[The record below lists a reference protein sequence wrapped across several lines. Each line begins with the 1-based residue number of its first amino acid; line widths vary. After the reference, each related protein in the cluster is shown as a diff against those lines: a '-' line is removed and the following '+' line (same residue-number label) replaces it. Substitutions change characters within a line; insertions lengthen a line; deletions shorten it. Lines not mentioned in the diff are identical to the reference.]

1 MTIKVKSKGYA
12 HTIYEVTAEPNEV
25 LTKEILEERF
35 DEPFGCQV
43 MCCNGKS
50 AIVKS
55 YDD

>member
-1 MTIKVKSKGYA
+1 MTIRVLNKGYA
-12 HTIYEVTAEPNEV
+12 YTTYKVEAESNEI
-25 LTKEILEERF
+25 LTKEMLEERF